1 MNYKQSVLDKDEF
14 SSTLR
19 ALMDERDE
27 GVYEHLTSHNA
38 VQQAR
43 IELLDD
49 LLVRQGTELGF
60 LLKKI
65 GRVRTE
71 LESTQQRALSLI
83 NYVHHLAG
91 CEDGEQPFNKYPCTC
106 GLIALVTPVAQE

>member
-49 LLVRQGTELGF
+49 LLVRQGTELG
-60 LLKKI
+60 
-65 GRVRTE
+65 RVRTE